1 MTHPSTQETSRSRQ
15 KADRRAQ
22 LMKMAAELFADKGFG
37 AVSMEDLG
45 ASAGVTGPALYK
57 HFRNKQH
64 LLGELLVD
72 ISRRL
77 LQGGR
82 EVAAKSG
89 SDEDALEALVDFHID
104 FALTEPE
111 LIRVQ
116 ERDITHLT
124 AEDRRAVRR
133 LQRSYV
139 ELWVSQLM
147 RIEDG
152 MSVEEARIRTH
163 GVFGLLNST
172 PHSANQD
179 PDRTRRVLKR
189 MAFSALKA

>member
-1 MTHPSTQETSRSRQ
+1 M
-15 KADRRAQ
+15 
-22 LMKMAAELFADKGFG
+22 MKMAAELFAEKGFG

-57 HFRNKQH
+57 HFRSKQH
-64 LLGELLVD
+64 LLGELLID

-77 LQGGR
+77 LQEGR
-82 EVAAKSG
+82 VVAVKCG
-89 SDEDALEALVDFHID
+89 SDEEALEALVDFHIE

-116 ERDITHLT
+116 ERDMTHLT

-139 ELWVSQLM
+139 ELWMSILM
-147 RIEDG
+147 RIEGG

-172 PHSANQD
+172 PHSASPD

-189 MAFSALKA
+189 MALSAFQK